1 MQDYTPSTSTFSDS
15 ISIVESVDAVSDTN
29 ANAAAK
35 QLIENDI
42 VLKESIDLLIQNG
55 SKLTDVSGASATTT
69 EGTESVS
76 ILWSDPADVIYN
88 GAVIAEWDRTV
99 LVRKAG
105 SAPNDINDG
114 TQILVNNVRDNYAS
128 SAFVDTNVSFGTT
141 YYYRFFPISKAGAI
155 TKGTALNVTPALE
168 KLTIPTAYGSLTYNG
183 TEQTQSF
190 SNYEPSKMSVSG
202 NTGTNA
208 GSYTATFTLNPGYTW
223 SDGSAL
229 PKTVS
234 WSIAKAAGVVTLST
248 NSVTLDPDHLTATVT
263 VSGAT
268 GSLSASSASP
278 SDVSASVSGNTITL
292 TAESE
297 DSKTVNVTVNV
308 AASSNYNATS
318 ATIAVELS
326 FIGELDDA
334 TWAQISAV
342 SAAGTASG
350 YWSVGDCKKIT
361 LNGTVGTL
369 SLSNKDLYVFIL
381 GIDHNSATEG
391 SGISFGCFKTAKTG
405 GTDVCLCDDT
415 YGSSGGNTGNK
426 KFALNHW
433 GSTSGNYNTNFG
445 GWKGCDARYDILG
458 STKQAPSGYGSTP
471 QTNRVGYDA
480 ASDTATSPVSNT
492 LMAALPSDL
501 RNVMKPIT
509 KYTDNKGNSSNTSAN
524 VTSSVD
530 YLPLLSEYEVQGA
543 RTYANEY
550 EKNSQAQY
558 AYYANGNSKVK
569 YQHGSTSSAAY
580 WWCRSA
586 ASSNAA
592 TFCLVTT
599 DGSAYGTN
607 SRYSYG
613 LAPVFLV

>member
-1 MQDYTPSTSTFSDS
+1 MQNYIPSTSTFSDS
-15 ISIVESVDAVSDTN
+15 ISIVESADAVSDTN

-263 VSGAT
+263 ASGAT
-268 GSLSASSASP
+268 GTISASSASP

-350 YWSVGDCKKIT
+350 YWSVGDCKKIR

-369 SLSNKDLYVFIL
+369 SLSNVDLYVFIL
-381 GIDHNSATEG
+381 GINHNSATEG

-405 GTDVCLCDDT
+405 GTDVCLCDASHNTNKSD
-415 YGSSGGNTGNK
+415 GSKIFN
-426 KFALNHW
+426 LNHW
-433 GSTSGNYNTNFG
+433 GGSSNPYNTNYG

-471 QTNRVGYDA
+471 QTNHVGYDA

-530 YLPLLSEYEVQGA
+530 YLPLLSEYEVQGT
-543 RTYANEY
+543 RSYANEY

-569 YQHGSTSSAAY
+569 YQHGSTSSAAA

-586 ASSNAA
+586 TSSSAH
-592 TFCLVTT
+592 TFCAV
-599 DGSAYGTN
+599 DAVGSANNGD
-607 SRYSYG
+607 SRRGYG
-613 LAPVFLV
+613 LAPAFLV

>member
-1 MQDYTPSTSTFSDS
+1 MQNYTPSTATYSDS
-15 ISIVESVDAVSDTN
+15 ISIVESSDAVSDTN

-55 SKLTDVSGASATTT
+55 SKLTDVSGASAATT
-69 EGTESVS
+69 EGTENVS

-208 GSYTATFTLNPGYTW
+208 GSYTATFTLNSGYTW

-234 WSIAKAAGVVTLST
+234 WSIAKAAGAVTLST

-263 VSGAT
+263 ASGAT

-278 SDVSASVSGNTITL
+278 SDVSASVSGNAITL

-308 AASSNYNATS
+308 AASTNYNATS

-350 YWSVGDCKKIT
+350 YWSVGDCKKIR

-369 SLSNKDLYVFIL
+369 SLSNVDLYVFIL

-405 GTDVCLCDDT
+405 GTDVCLCDASYNTNKSD
-415 YGSSGGNTGNK
+415 GSKIFN
-426 KFALNHW
+426 LNHW
-433 GSTSGNYNTNFG
+433 GGSSKPYNTNYG

-471 QTNRVGYDA
+471 QTSRVGYDA

-558 AYYANGNSKVK
+558 AYYANGNSKIK

-586 ASSNAA
+586 SSSNANY
-592 TFCLVTT
+592 FCGVSTG
-599 DGSAYGTN
+599 GSAAN
-607 SRYSYG
+607 IDSRNSYG
-613 LAPVFLV
+613 LAPAFLV

>member
-1 MQDYTPSTSTFSDS
+1 MQNYTPSSATYSDS
-15 ISIVESVDAVSDTN
+15 ISIVESSDAVSDTN

-55 SKLTDVSGASATTT
+55 SKLTDVSGASAATT
-69 EGTESVS
+69 EGAESVS

-141 YYYRFFPISKAGAI
+141 YYYRFFPVSKAGAI

-208 GSYTATFTLNPGYTW
+208 GNYTATFTLNSGYTW

-229 PKTVS
+229 PKTVP
-234 WSIAKAAGVVTLST
+234 WSISKAAGAVTLST

-263 VSGAT
+263 ASDAT

-334 TWAQISAV
+334 TWAQISTV

-350 YWSVGDCKKIT
+350 YWSVGDCKKIR

-369 SLSNKDLYVFIL
+369 SLSNVDLYVFIL

-415 YGSSGGNTGNK
+415 YGNSGGNTGNK

-480 ASDTATSPVSNT
+480 TSDTATSPVSNT

-586 ASSNAA
+586 NSSNASN
-592 TFCLVTT
+592 FCLVHT
-599 DGSAYGTN
+599 DGSAVNYG
-607 SRYSYG
+607 SRYGRG